1 MSIPSL
7 VEGTG
12 NNEARRVPNETNRQ
26 PPVPN
31 LPRVLRKFGFFFFSQ
46 PPLVFH
52 QSVASSLERL
62 CALFLCAVR
71 RVIYYD
77 TLSEITFIFES
88 TAAMFFVTKGLCCE
102 SKFHSTVQ
110 TFHRVEFNQCDGGML
125 TKSSTASP
133 GEPNQVSLVKC
144 VLFFPAKQNVNKT

>member
-31 LPRVLRKFGFFFFSQ
+31 LRRLLRKFGVFFFSQ

-52 QSVASSLERL
+52 QSVASSLVRL
-62 CALFLCAVR
+62 CALLLCAVR

-102 SKFHSTVQ
+102 SKFHSTV
-110 TFHRVEFNQCDGGML
+110 
-125 TKSSTASP
+125 
-133 GEPNQVSLVKC
+133 
-144 VLFFPAKQNVNKT
+144 